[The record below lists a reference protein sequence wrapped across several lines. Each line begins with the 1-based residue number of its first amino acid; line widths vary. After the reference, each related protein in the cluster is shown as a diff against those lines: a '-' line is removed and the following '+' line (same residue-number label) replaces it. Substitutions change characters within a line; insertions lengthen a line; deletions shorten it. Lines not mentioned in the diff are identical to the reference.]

1 MDSDNGWPGYGSNN
15 SETQF
20 PAVLEALPAD
30 PATPKQKYIRLG
42 TIRQIRFEL
51 AAIYREVRTGK
62 LASGEG
68 TRLAW
73 LLQALANLT
82 VDSQLEQRIAELEKG
97 RE

>member
-1 MDSDNGWPGYGSNN
+1 MTDTGWPDYGSNN
-15 SETQF
+15 SKPQEI
-20 PAVLEALPAD
+20 AVLEALPAD
-30 PATPKQKYIRLG
+30 PATPKEKYIRLG

-73 LLQALANLT
+73 LLQALSNLT
-82 VDSQLEQRIAELEKG
+82 ADSQLEQRIADLEKG